1 MFHAETIEGCRKKRD
16 EILAEYSD
24 VAPEAMK
31 CLDEGFESA
40 MTVMVFPKSLRR
52 FFRTSNHI
60 ERLNKE
66 LKRRSKVIGV
76 FPNEQSLIRLIG
88 AVLIEQNSVY
98 QSGRAV
104 FGKDGYQKFLESD
117 IRNCLH
123 QIAEEQKNLLA
134 A

>member
-1 MFHAETIEGCRKKRD
+1 MFHEETVEACRKKRD
-16 EILAEYSD
+16 EILSEYND
-24 VAPEAMK
+24 VAAEAMK
-31 CLDEGFESA
+31 CLDEGFESSI
-40 MTVMVFPKSLRR
+40 TVMVLPKSLLR

-88 AVLIEQNSVY
+88 AVLIEQDSIC

-104 FGKDGYQKFLESD
+104 FGKGGYQKLLESD
-117 IRNCLH
+117 VRNCLH